1 MGFDMRT
8 VDHLRLGRSTALGKR
23 PEQALPDATL
33 GPPREAVV
41 DCRGRAV
48 LLRAILPTAA
58 ALQYVHDA
66 ADDPSVIDPLLAPNV
81 GRQIRFD
88 PHPLLVAQ
96 PKQVASHL
104 PCSWPARNHQAI
116 LPSTTLLGFD
126 PSYLASTDTLA
137 LRYYGQTR
145 RSYGSRQTSRHLRR
159 DAGAEGPLRTEMRI
173 SSRCLDG
180 GRSAT

>member
-33 GPPREAVV
+33 GPPREAVL

-58 ALQYVHDA
+58 ALQHVHDA

-81 GRQIRFD
+81 GRQIRCD

-96 PKQVASHL
+96 PKTGCSAS
-104 PCSWPARNHQAI
+104 SV
-116 LPSTTLLGFD
+116 LL
-126 PSYLASTDTLA
+126 A
-137 LRYYGQTR
+137 
-145 RSYGSRQTSRHLRR
+145 
-159 DAGAEGPLRTEMRI
+159 RTE
-173 SSRCLDG
+173 SSSNSTINNFIG
-180 GRSAT
+180 FWP

>member
-58 ALQYVHDA
+58 ALQHVHDA
-66 ADDPSVIDPLLAPNV
+66 ADDPSVTDPLLAPNV

-88 PHPLLVAQ
+88 PHPL
-96 PKQVASHL
+96 
-104 PCSWPARNHQAI
+104 
-116 LPSTTLLGFD
+116 PSTTLLGSD
-126 PSYLASTDTLA
+126 PRCSNT
-137 LRYYGQTR
+137 
-145 RSYGSRQTSRHLRR
+145 GSCTSQ
-159 DAGAEGPLRTEMRI
+159 
-173 SSRCLDG
+173 
-180 GRSAT
+180 